1 VRVSCSFV
9 EGRNGVD
16 SRGDVFA
23 RAHQRGG
30 LRRLKVNRATR
41 RVGGKFEQV
50 YWNLDNQDIY

>member
-1 VRVSCSFV
+1 MRVSCSFV
-9 EGRNGVD
+9 EGRSGVD

-23 RAHQRGG
+23 RAHQRG

-41 RVGGKFEQV
+41 RVGGKSEQV